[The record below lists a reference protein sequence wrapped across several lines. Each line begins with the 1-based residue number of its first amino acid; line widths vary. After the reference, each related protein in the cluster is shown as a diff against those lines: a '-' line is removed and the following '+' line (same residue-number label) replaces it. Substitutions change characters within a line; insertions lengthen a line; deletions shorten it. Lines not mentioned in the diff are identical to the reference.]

1 MIASSF
7 MKMAVNSIL
16 VADNHL
22 TNKTNLG
29 MKAAQNIKPH
39 CQTEAALRIWSRTHT
54 SKYTP
59 PGFKTLTQAVEYTH
73 ESRAALSLQQTGTV
87 K

>member
-7 MKMAVNSIL
+7 IKMAVNSIL

-39 CQTEAALRIWSRTHT
+39 CQTEAASRI
-54 SKYTP
+54 
-59 PGFKTLTQAVEYTH
+59 
-73 ESRAALSLQQTGTV
+73 
-87 K
+87 

>member
-16 VADNHL
+16 VDDNHL

-29 MKAAQNIKPH
+29 MKAAQNIKPRW
-39 CQTEAALRIWSRTHT
+39 QTEAASRI
-54 SKYTP
+54 
-59 PGFKTLTQAVEYTH
+59 
-73 ESRAALSLQQTGTV
+73 
-87 K
+87 

>member
-1 MIASSF
+1 
-7 MKMAVNSIL
+7 
-16 VADNHL
+16 
-22 TNKTNLG
+22 